1 MLKKEKIIKASNKL
15 KSKKMAKLATQNRII
30 KIIIAIIFILQILQ
44 PINVQANTVEYNG
57 QKGLIATPN
66 DFFLNIN
73 ELLPGDTK
81 EDVAYIKNTTNNE
94 IEVFF
99 KTEPIDKTEYYDDI
113 DYSLLEKIKLKIT
126 LKSSN
131 NSEEKTIYDGN
142 LGAELMNNYIS
153 LGKYT
158 KKYNGELK
166 FKIEVP
172 TDLKND
178 YTLSTT
184 KVKWVFAV
192 EKTKDNTNKNEDTK
206 DENKLNNNTNEN
218 EDTKDKNKLNNNT
231 NKNYEDTK
239 DKNLIEKII
248 DTVKTGDNIFY
259 TIAILIICAI
269 IVIVLVAQKVRMNK
283 RKNKKGNKDK
293 IEK

>member
-1 MLKKEKIIKASNKL
+1 
-15 KSKKMAKLATQNRII
+15 
-30 KIIIAIIFILQILQ
+30 
-44 PINVQANTVEYNG
+44 
-57 QKGLIATPN
+57 
-66 DFFLNIN
+66 
-73 ELLPGDTK
+73 
-81 EDVAYIKNTTNNE
+81 
-94 IEVFF
+94 
-99 KTEPIDKTEYYDDI
+99 
-113 DYSLLEKIKLKIT
+113 
-126 LKSSN
+126 
-131 NSEEKTIYDGN
+131 
-142 LGAELMNNYIS
+142 MNNYIS

-218 EDTKDKNKLNNNT
+218 
-231 NKNYEDTK
+231 YEDTK

-269 IVIVLVAQKVRMNK
+269 IVIVLVSQKMRMNK
-283 RKNKKGNKDK
+283 RKDKKGNKDK